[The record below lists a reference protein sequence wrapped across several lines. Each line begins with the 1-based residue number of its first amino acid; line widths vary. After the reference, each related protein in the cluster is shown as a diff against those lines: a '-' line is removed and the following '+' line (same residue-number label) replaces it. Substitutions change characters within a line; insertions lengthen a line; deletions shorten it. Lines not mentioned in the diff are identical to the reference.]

1 VVRVLLSCRWVRQAA
16 GSPRASAF
24 KAREGWLMSE
34 WFTRFAH
41 RASVLAGQYYS
52 FLVALGLIVV
62 WAASGP
68 FFGFSETWQLLINTT
83 TTIVTFLMV
92 FLIQNTQNRD
102 AMAMHLKLDEVIRSI
117 DGADNILM
125 RAEDVTSE
133 ELEELK
139 RAYEALNDAH
149 DELKSRL
156 QPAFMK
162 DAEAGDSV
170 SAPRQ

>member
-1 VVRVLLSCRWVRQAA
+1 
-16 GSPRASAF
+16 
-24 KAREGWLMSE
+24 
-34 WFTRFAH
+34 
-41 RASVLAGQYYS
+41 
-52 FLVALGLIVV
+52 
-62 WAASGP
+62 
-68 FFGFSETWQLLINTT
+68 
-83 TTIVTFLMV
+83 MV

-162 DAEAGDSV
+162 DAEAGDSA